1 MTPKKLRKPV
11 VARACDRCEYCRL
24 PQGAVAFAPFH
35 VEHIVARQHGG
46 KSVLANLALSCD
58 RCNAYK
64 GPNLTA
70 IDPKTMSLVPLFNPR
85 RQSWDEH
92 FVMAGAE
99 IRGLTPTG
107 RATVH
112 LLNMNAARRIALRRL
127 FR

>member
-1 MTPKKLRKPV
+1 MTILLDPLAVDASRSTPRDEEAPV
-11 VARACDRCEYCRL
+11 PQLWASSARIVEVEFRMHCNC
-24 PQGAVAFAPFH
+24 FA
-35 VEHIVARQHGG
+35 
-46 KSVLANLALSCD
+46 
-58 RCNAYK
+58 CNAYK

-70 IDPKTMSLVPLFNPR
+70 IDPKTKALVPLFNPR

-112 LLNMNAARRIALRRL
+112 LLNMNAARRIALRRAYH
-127 FR
+127 